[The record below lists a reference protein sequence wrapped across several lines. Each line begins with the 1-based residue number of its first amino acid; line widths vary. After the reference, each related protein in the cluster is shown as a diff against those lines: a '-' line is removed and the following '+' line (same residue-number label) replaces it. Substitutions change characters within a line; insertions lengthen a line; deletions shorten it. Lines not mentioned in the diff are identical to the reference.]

1 MKRMKKN
8 DKKTKVIIIILAICL
23 LGLEGYFIYSRT
35 NNKLNELQHNL
46 DNLSDE
52 IFSIHNKN
60 VNIMYRLNMNLNED
74 EFENTKIVYEDE
86 NYVCYEVDNT
96 AMPFANGKEYLI
108 YNKKTAS
115 YIKNGVTDTTIISH
129 FEKVEDNYYYFVLSS
144 VNGNPHTDIYRIDG
158 TLIESFDAVFSAYDP
173 NSQTFTLEGNST
185 YTWSPAV

>member
-96 AMPFANGKEYLI
+96 AMPFANGILNI
-108 YNKKTAS
+108 
-115 YIKNGVTDTTIISH
+115 
-129 FEKVEDNYYYFVLSS
+129 
-144 VNGNPHTDIYRIDG
+144 
-158 TLIESFDAVFSAYDP
+158 
-173 NSQTFTLEGNST
+173 Q
-185 YTWSPAV
+185 